1 MYVKQHY
8 VPQFYLKSFATRKAR
23 RYKIKCYNKE
33 SGNEFKENVRNIG
46 MENYFYDKGGPPQI
60 ETLFA
65 DKEKIHSKVYQKI
78 VSQKSI
84 AKINTEE
91 KNNMS
96 EYIFYQN
103 ERTRS
108 TRERNRQ
115 ITKEVYFKRQQTE
128 NLPNFDDL
136 PKEYQKW
143 LLESRGEMGQIN
155 ILFNEYIDEHGEA
168 HGPDEIVNYI
178 SQLEWNL
185 TKNNLSLEFYTSD
198 HPIVVYNPIYVEGKI
213 IGYGSNSYRAEGVE
227 IYFPLT
233 PRLCLILYDEK
244 KSDYRKVNPE
254 RQVLEKE
261 LAWIN
266 TQIIAKA
273 HRLVF
278 AKNNDFQFVQDRL
291 EEYPELSDPS
301 RDRINF

>member
-23 RYKIKCYNKE
+23 NYKIKCYNKE
-33 SGNEFKENVRNIG
+33 SGIEFKENVRNIG

-65 DKEKIHSKVYQKI
+65 DKEKIHSKIYKKI
-78 VSQKSI
+78 ISQKSI
-84 AKINTEE
+84 AKINSEE
-91 KNNMS
+91 RYNMC

-108 TRERNRQ
+108 SRERNKQ
-115 ITKEVYFKRQQTE
+115 ITKEVYLKLQETE

-136 PKEYQKW
+136 SIEYQKW
-143 LLESRGEMGQIN
+143 LIESRGEMGQLN
-155 ILFNEYIDEHGEA
+155 ILFNDYIDEQGEA
-168 HGPDEIVNYI
+168 HGPDEIINFI
-178 SQLEWNL
+178 SQLGWNL
-185 TKNNLSLEFYTSD
+185 TKNSLSSEFYTSD
-198 HPIVVYNPIYVEGKI
+198 HPIVVTNPIYVEGQIK
-213 IGYGSNSYRAEGVE
+213 GYGSNSYRAEGVE

-244 KSDYRKVNPE
+244 KSEYRKVNSE
-254 RQVLEKE
+254 RLVIEKE

-278 AKNNDFQFVQDRL
+278 TKNNDFQFVKDIL
-291 EEYPELSDPS
+291 VKYPELSDPY
-301 RDRINF
+301 RERIYF

>member
-8 VPQFYLKSFATRKAR
+8 VPQFYLKRFATHKAQS
-23 RYKIKCYNKE
+23 YKLKCYNKE
-33 SGNEFKENVRNIG
+33 SGNEFEENIRNIG

-60 ETLFA
+60 EALFA
-65 DKEKIHSKVYQKI
+65 DKEKIHSKIYQKI
-78 VSQKSI
+78 ISQKSI
-84 AKINTEE
+84 AKIKSEE
-91 KNNMS
+91 KYGIS

-108 TRERNRQ
+108 SRERNKQ
-115 ITKEVYFKRQQTE
+115 ITKEVYLKLQQTE

-136 PKEYQKW
+136 PLKYQKW
-143 LLESRGEMGQIN
+143 LIESRGKMGQLN
-155 ILFNEYIDEHGEA
+155 ILFNEFIDERGEA
-168 HGPDEIVNYI
+168 HGPDEIINYI

-198 HPIVVYNPIYVEGKI
+198 HPIVVYNPIYKGEQI

-244 KSDYRKVNPE
+244 KSEYRKVKSE
-254 RQVLEKE
+254 RLVIEKE

-278 AKNNDFQFVQDRL
+278 TKNNDFRFVQKCL

-301 RDRINF
+301 RERIYF